1 MTDPTKQLG
10 DVLGTIVSI
19 KEVTDAPLEDL
30 ARRFDLIQQAVTRL
44 RDLGD
49 EITESLAASMED
61 DVMTI
66 AGVGVFT
73 RKKRTSSA
81 WLNDSSREAMYD
93 DAVRAIIAKV
103 AIDPM
108 TGEVHP
114 PLANAVRQTWNHV
127 TEAFS
132 LGADPKTAFRKS
144 LGLDPSEY
152 RSKYATGY
160 TISIAEETI

>member
-1 MTDPTKQLG
+1 MTDPTKQLA
-10 DVLGTIVSI
+10 DVLNELGTITNA
-19 KEVTDAPLEDL
+19 TDAPLDEL
-30 ARRFDLIQQAVTRL
+30 ARRFSLVQQSITRL
-44 RDLGD
+44 RDISD

-61 DVMTI
+61 DQMTI

-73 RKKRTSSA
+73 RKKRTSSS
-81 WLNDSSREAMYD
+81 WMTDDSRENMYD
-93 DAVRAIIAKV
+93 DAVRAIIGKV

-114 PLANAVRQTWNHV
+114 PLANAVRQTWNLV

-132 LGADPKTAFRKS
+132 IGADPKAAFRKS
-144 LGLDPSEY
+144 LGLDPSIY

-160 TISIAEETI
+160 QITIGEETI